1 MKQFI
6 SIKSQRGD
14 FLVEAVIG
22 LILVAIVGQGMLLIA
37 SRTAATQATLRVQ
50 EMAVSQMRSALMQ
63 NRSGSIDICSTS
75 PVIFLPNSVSITA
88 DVQGCDT
95 TSTVIINGASVSG
108 VPKPISLSVTSDQ
121 LGGQVVVGGT
131 WIDA

>member
-1 MKQFI
+1 MKRYL
-6 SIKSQRGD
+6 STDSQRGD

-22 LILVAIVGQGMLLIA
+22 LVLVSIVGQGMLFIS
-37 SRTAATQATLRVQ
+37 SRTAASQASLRLQ
-50 EMAVSQMRSALMQ
+50 EIAVNQMRSALMQ

-75 PVIFLPNSVSITA
+75 PVIVLPNDVSITA

-95 TSTVIINGASVSG
+95 TTSVVINGTSVSG
-108 VPKPISLSVTSDQ
+108 VPKPISLSVTSDA

-131 WIDA
+131 WQDV